1 MRIIRYITELIIA
14 LKYMFLRSPT
24 EFQYFCHW
32 SLLFFIACSFMLIA
46 YYMRKTWLKFPFAIL
61 LPNAWLLIYWQIILQ
76 FYLYIYCPP
85 YWEVMDI
92 GGGVAYDFYST
103 YYYEIIII
111 FMFFLFFP
119 LFVARR
125 YKIEKYKG

>member
-1 MRIIRYITELIIA
+1 MRIIRYITDLIIA

-32 SLLFFIACSFMLIA
+32 SLLFFIGCGFMLLA
-46 YYMRKTWLKFPFAIL
+46 YYMRKAWLKVSFAIR
-61 LPNAWLLIYWQIILQ
+61 LPNAWFLIYWQIWIN
-76 FYLYIYCPP
+76 FYVYIYRPP

-92 GGGVAYDFYST
+92 RGVAYDFYST
-103 YYYEIIII
+103 HYFDIIII
-111 FMFFLFFP
+111 FSFFMFLP